1 MKERIEDLGRL
12 REKISVLWDDELFH
26 LFEREGITRPK
37 DAIDGFNA
45 LTEER
50 KEDLINDIAYGI
62 ARVLDELC
70 ACYFIA
76 DGEDE

>member
-1 MKERIEDLGRL
+1 MKQRIEDLGRL
-12 REKISVLWDDELFH
+12 REKISALCDDDLFH
-26 LFEREGITRPK
+26 LFEREGITRAK
-37 DAIDGFNA
+37 DAIDGFNN

-62 ARVLDELC
+62 ERVLDELC
-70 ACYFIA
+70 ACFFIA